1 MNLVHRCLCRSTS
14 WRRVLRDYV
23 VPWVLSDAQFGSHL
37 LELGPGHGLTTD
49 LLRPHVAHLTA
60 LEIDPVLANSLAA
73 RFSGTNVTV
82 VRGDATAMPFPRAQ
96 FSAAV
101 SLHMLHHIH
110 DADLQNQLFR
120 ELCRVLNPGAIFVG
134 VDSIGLNNFWM
145 RVTHNRRHA
154 RSRGPRQPWVPPGV
168 GRLSKHF
175 GQDKPVCLRFHAQRP
190 AAGL

>member
-1 MNLVHRCLCRSTS
+1 MNLIHRYLCRSTS

-23 VPWVLSDAQFGSHL
+23 LPWVLSDAQFGSHL
-37 LELGPGHGLTTD
+37 VELGPGHGLTTD

-120 ELCRVLNPGAIFVG
+120 EVCRVLKPGAIFVG
-134 VDSIGLNNFWM
+134 VDSVGLKNFWM
-145 RVTHNRRHA
+145 RVMHIGDTLVPVDPHSLGSRLESAGFQNISVKTNPHA
-154 RSRGPRQPWVPPGV
+154 
-168 GRLSKHF
+168 F
-175 GQDKPVCLRFHAQRP
+175 RFHAQRA